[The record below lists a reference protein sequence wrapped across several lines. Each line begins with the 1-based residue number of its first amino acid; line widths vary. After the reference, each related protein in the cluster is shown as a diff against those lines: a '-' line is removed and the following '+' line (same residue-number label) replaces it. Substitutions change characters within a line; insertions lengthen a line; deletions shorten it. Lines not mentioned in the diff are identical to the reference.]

1 MYSLEFKLNSRR
13 RAHLNAL
20 KLAVSTKPYTL
31 PSQTPGDEPA
41 RNTMNSAIDTTDIV
55 ATALNALQLVYGVW
69 TLTDSRAP
77 DVISH
82 A

>member
-1 MYSLEFKLNSRR
+1 MLTWYCETALLED
-13 RAHLNAL
+13 
-20 KLAVSTKPYTL
+20 AVISAYTL

-69 TLTDSRAP
+69 TLTESRAP